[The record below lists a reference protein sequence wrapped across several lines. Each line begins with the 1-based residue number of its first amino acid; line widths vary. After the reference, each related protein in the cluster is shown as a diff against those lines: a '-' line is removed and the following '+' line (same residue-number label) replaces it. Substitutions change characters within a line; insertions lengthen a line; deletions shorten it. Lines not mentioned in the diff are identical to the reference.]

1 MLQVELKKV
10 YIFILMGFDEVKL
23 SDKII
28 DNYHLDIDK
37 FGFYEVWEKYLF
49 IIKNEPQTFV
59 NRYFPLEFIGF
70 MYENGYLYSKSWD
83 NKLSQSQFT
92 PNDVSQI
99 VAELIVDRDIKTVA
113 DVCCGDGNLIINI
126 LAEIKKIDI
135 HLLNNL
141 RDKIFLY
148 DNDPLALKVAAA
160 RIKSLFFINIP
171 EINLILGDFLSE
183 DIKLPPYTYAI
194 CNPPLDNKGYNKDY
208 FLFFFDKILKS
219 ASKFVFIAPQTI
231 IDEYKFS
238 SFRKKLMSNSFGDIF
253 CFDNVPDALYPIEK
267 GNFGVKTCIING
279 ECDFSHRG
287 YRLTHL
293 IRFNRKE
300 RSKVLTTDYLLSC
313 LGTIRQDLVRPLK
326 LHKKAE
332 DFVVSCYQEDET
344 LASLCS
350 ENKNEFCLSV
360 INSGRYYLAACK
372 HEIKRNGAFKIYA
385 KDQHSFIILYLLLN
399 SSYCYLFFRSI
410 GNGSIL
416 SKKELLS
423 YPCPKIV
430 LTDEL
435 QTLVSFMINQENKL
449 IKAKFIQGEL
459 QEHLKFPE
467 IYCEFLDNLLFEK
480 NFKFLHKNYEISDN
494 NN

>member
-1 MLQVELKKV
+1 M
-10 YIFILMGFDEVKL
+10 
-23 SDKII
+23 
-28 DNYHLDIDK
+28 
-37 FGFYEVWEKYLF
+37 
-49 IIKNEPQTFV
+49 
-59 NRYFPLEFIGF
+59 
-70 MYENGYLYSKSWD
+70 
-83 NKLSQSQFT
+83 
-92 PNDVSQI
+92 
-99 VAELIVDRDIKTVA
+99 
-113 DVCCGDGNLIINI
+113 
-126 LAEIKKIDI
+126 
-135 HLLNNL
+135 
-141 RDKIFLY
+141 
-148 DNDPLALKVAAA
+148 
-160 RIKSLFFINIP
+160 
-171 EINLILGDFLSE
+171 
-183 DIKLPPYTYAI
+183 
-194 CNPPLDNKGYNKDY
+194 
-208 FLFFFDKILKS
+208 
-219 ASKFVFIAPQTI
+219 
-231 IDEYKFS
+231 
-238 SFRKKLMSNSFGDIF
+238 
-253 CFDNVPDALYPIEK
+253 
-267 GNFGVKTCIING
+267 
-279 ECDFSHRG
+279 
-287 YRLTHL
+287 
-293 IRFNRKE
+293 
-300 RSKVLTTDYLLSC
+300 TTDYLLSC

-326 LHKKAE
+326 LHRKAE